1 VLGVAA
7 VKVRSPE
14 KGLRFR
20 KGFSE
25 ERLRKLITKEI

>member
-1 VLGVAA
+1 VPGVAA
-7 VKVRSPE
+7 VGLWSPE
-14 KGLRFR
+14 TGLRFR